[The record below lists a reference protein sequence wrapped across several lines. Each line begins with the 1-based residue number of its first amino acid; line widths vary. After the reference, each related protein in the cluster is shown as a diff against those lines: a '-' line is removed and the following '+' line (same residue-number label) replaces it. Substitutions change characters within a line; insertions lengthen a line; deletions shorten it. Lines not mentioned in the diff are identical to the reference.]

1 MKQSLF
7 SQYKDAIANFTDV
20 EDRSD
25 FLVKD
30 LSEQRIYYAPFDY
43 VNPKAK
49 IFVIGITPGEQQMGN
64 MLIEAKRLIR
74 LGLSDEEIQEKCKP
88 IGSFSGAMRKNLVAM
103 MDHVGVADYLRIEST
118 SELFDKHVELGNLT
132 SAIRYPTFLIKDGKE
147 TNFAN
152 DIKPKSSLF
161 SFAAP
166 LTIEEIEKA
175 PEALLLPLGPKVSNY
190 LQKVLKGTEYEKN
203 LLPQIPHPS
212 GANAERIAYF
222 LGKKKKEDLSA
233 KTNPDKID
241 AEKQEIQKILRE
253 RKI

>member
-20 EDRSD
+20 EDKSD

-49 IFVIGITPGEQQMGN
+49 IFVIGITPGEQQMEN

-74 LGLSDEEIQEKCKP
+74 LGLSDEKIQEKCKP

-103 MDHVGVADYLRIEST
+103 MDHVGVADYLSIEST

-147 TNFAN
+147 TNFAS
-152 DIKPKSSLF
+152 DIKPKSALF

-166 LTIEEIEKA
+166 LK
-175 PEALLLPLGPKVSNY
+175 
-190 LQKVLKGTEYEKN
+190 
-203 LLPQIPHPS
+203 
-212 GANAERIAYF
+212 
-222 LGKKKKEDLSA
+222 
-233 KTNPDKID
+233 
-241 AEKQEIQKILRE
+241 
-253 RKI
+253 

>member
-49 IFVIGITPGEQQMGN
+49 IFVIGITPGEQQMEN

-103 MDHVGVADYLRIEST
+103 MDHIGLADYLGVEST
-118 SELFDKHVELGNLT
+118 SGLFDKHVELGNLT

-147 TNFAN
+147 TNFAS
-152 DIKPKSSLF
+152 DIKPEF
-161 SFAAP
+161 P
-166 LTIEEIEKA
+166 LI
-175 PEALLLPLGPKVSNY
+175 
-190 LQKVLKGTEYEKN
+190 
-203 LLPQIPHPS
+203 
-212 GANAERIAYF
+212 
-222 LGKKKKEDLSA
+222 
-233 KTNPDKID
+233 
-241 AEKQEIQKILRE
+241 
-253 RKI
+253 

>member
-7 SQYKDAIANFTDV
+7 SQYKEAIANFTDV
-20 EDRSD
+20 KDRD
-25 FLVKD
+25 NLLVKD
-30 LSEQRIYYAPFDY
+30 CSGQRIYYAPFDY

-49 IFVIGITPGEQQMGN
+49 LFVIGITPGEQQMEN

-74 LGLSDEEIQEKCKP
+74 LGLSDEEIQKKCKP
-88 IGSFSGAMRKNLVAM
+88 IGSFSGGMRKNLVTM
-103 MDHVGVADYLRIEST
+103 MDHIGLAEYLGIEST
-118 SELFDKHVELGNLT
+118 AGLFDKHVDLGNLT
-132 SAIRYPTFLIKDGKE
+132 SAIRYPTFLIQDGKE
-147 TNFAN
+147 TNFGN

-241 AEKQEIQKILRE
+241 TEKHEIQKILRK

>member
-7 SQYKDAIANFTDV
+7 SQYKDAINNFTDV

-49 IFVIGITPGEQQMGN
+49 IFVIGITPGEQQMEN

-74 LGLSDEEIQEKCKP
+74 LGLSDEEIQKKCKP

-103 MDHVGVADYLRIEST
+103 MDHVGVADYLSIEST

-132 SAIRYPTFLIKDGKE
+132 SAIRYPTFLVKDGKE
-147 TNFAN
+147 TNFAS
-152 DIKPKSSLF
+152 DIKPKSALF

-190 LQKVLKGTEYEKN
+190 LQKVLKGTESSRG
-203 LLPQIPHPS
+203 LGCPVPLSQHPPYGS
-212 GANAERIAYF
+212 VVGASLTNRHKAERIQ
-222 LGKKKKEDLSA
+222 
-233 KTNPDKID
+233 P
-241 AEKQEIQKILRE
+241 
-253 RKI
+253 